1 MATTF
6 TSGNPPP
13 GAVIGPDG
21 WYMPDA
27 PAGPPRSFGEIFSGM
42 GSLFGGGNT
51 GGNVVPSELGA
62 NWQPGGSMDPN
73 RFGVGSLVNAN
84 GGGGSAADVM
94 RRMTGP
100 QRDPLVTFN
109 GQSMTGSQ
117 YAALNPGGS
126 AAPVGGPNAATAG
139 GVTGTTGGDFWNQGL
154 TTGSDKF
161 ANLDYRDVINRA
173 FAAQGQQPFYSDT
186 TTPITAPTGF
196 SAQGIDYGTNTP
208 FLDKNA
214 LNPFYQPGGAGY
226 AASQNDPAAMAVLD
240 KVKAA
245 QANPGTAPMFNPN
258 DPSTWGPA
266 GNGVPTAPTGPNES
280 GGGNPGMNSGGGVPA
295 WALGDP
301 TDPNVQATA
310 PANAA
315 ATYQMSA
322 GQAPNFSAGGY
333 GDYQRS
339 PYLDAMASDLQRRT
353 QDSLGQAFNGI
364 RSDAIGVG
372 GLGGSRQGVAEGVAT
387 GKAMDSLQGNLASL
401 GNADYQGAMGRGLQ
415 RYQADQGF
423 NLGQG
428 NLGLGY
434 MNGMNS
440 FDLGKQGIGL
450 GYFNGANS
458 YDLGLKGN
466 ETANRGQ
473 DMSFYTAQ
481 RGQDQNGV
489 ALGGNLVTQGINAGW
504 IPLDKASDIYNGVAG
519 NNVTATNSSS
529 AGGGWPG
536 MIGGAAAGY
545 QWFNGLGGNK
555 P

>member
-1 MATTF
+1 MA
-6 TSGNPPP
+6 
-13 GAVIGPDG
+13 
-21 WYMPDA
+21 
-27 PAGPPRSFGEIFSGM
+27 
-42 GSLFGGGNT
+42 
-51 GGNVVPSELGA
+51 
-62 NWQPGGSMDPN
+62 
-73 RFGVGSLVNAN
+73 
-84 GGGGSAADVM
+84 
-94 RRMTGP
+94 
-100 QRDPLVTFN
+100 
-109 GQSMTGSQ
+109 
-117 YAALNPGGS
+117 
-126 AAPVGGPNAATAG
+126 
-139 GVTGTTGGDFWNQGL
+139 DFWNQGMVS
-154 TTGSDKF
+154 GNDPF

-226 AASQNDPAAMAVLD
+226 AASQSDPAAMAVLD
-240 KVKAA
+240 KVRAA

-295 WALGDP
+295 WAQGDP
-301 TDPNVQATA
+301 TDPAVQATA

-322 GQAPNFSAGGY
+322 GQAPSFSGGGY

-387 GKAMDSLQGNLASL
+387 GKAMDSLQGNLAGL
-401 GNADYQGAMGRGLQ
+401 YGNDYQQAMGRGLQ

-423 NLGQG
+423 NINQGQ
-428 NLGLGY
+428 LGLGY

-450 GYFNGANS
+450 GYFNGGNS
-458 YDLGLKGN
+458 YDLGLRGDATN
-466 ETANRGQ
+466 QRGQ
-473 DMSFYTAQ
+473 DYNYDLGLRSDTTTQRGQDQNFYTAQ

-504 IPLDKASDIYNGVAG
+504 IPLDKASSIYNGVAG

-529 AGGGWPG
+529 AGGGLPG

-545 QWFNGLGGNK
+545 QWYNGLGK
-555 P
+555 K